1 MWKVIFKKNKKP
13 FALKEMS
20 KVKIIDRKSERSIM
34 YERELLSKLKHP

>member
-1 MWKVIFKKNKKP
+1 MKKTKKP

-34 YERELLSKLKHP
+34 YERELLAKLKNP